1 MKPRTA
7 RPTVRFTVILFA
19 AMLGTVLPAAT
30 DTSNGP
36 TDGLIGREEL
46 IQDVREIS
54 EILESSHPDPYINGG
69 GKIAYHRRLQKLIRS
84 VPETG
89 LTRDD
94 FRTLLQP
101 FVAELGDGHT
111 TLSVDDA
118 VEDRNNPGGLPF
130 YLEVVENRLYVEAV
144 TDERLL
150 PLIGST
156 LESIEGVAMANL
168 LEREFRRQ
176 GHDNESHALSAL
188 SRRGVLYYREP
199 LQSLVPEWTDPDS
212 IDVVLRHPTGERVR
226 HAVTPSANVKYPLF
240 RNESRS
246 VASNRAGWFGYRFLD
261 DRRALAYLWIDNMT
275 TYREMYEFSRSVG
288 SPGWESWAR
297 TVFERS
303 HGNPPP
309 DSVAEVIAGIASAT
323 DTFQGLFREMKQAK
337 TETLIVDLRKNFGGN
352 DLMVQILLYFL
363 VGFDDTLAVAGQT
376 ATVQKTSPLLD
387 SSTEAGIDFR
397 KIHYADGVPLRIGDY
412 DFSLDSRFMSRDDL
426 TAAARTGYLRM
437 FRQMPTFFKVFETKQ
452 DEACYFPNRI
462 VVLSGNGTQSSGFDL
477 LTQLRRLGAEIV
489 GVSPSQAGNGFGD
502 IRQFELAHSK
512 LTGWVSTKYFVGYPD
527 AAPTGFTVEPEH
539 PLTYE
544 ILKSYDFDPDASL
557 LLALDLIQ

>member
-1 MKPRTA
+1 MNPRAA
-7 RPTVRFTVILFA
+7 RRAVPVTLTLVA
-19 AMLGTVLPAAT
+19 SMLGTVSAIAANA
-30 DTSNGP
+30 SNGR

-46 IQDVREIS
+46 IQDVREMS
-54 EILESSHPDPYINGG
+54 EILEGSHPDPYINGG
-69 GKIAYHRRLQKLIRS
+69 GKVAYHRRLQKLIRS
-84 VPETG
+84 VPEAG
-89 LTRDD
+89 LTRED
-94 FRTLLQP
+94 FLMLLQP
-101 FVAELGDGHT
+101 FVADVGDGHT
-111 TLSVDDA
+111 TLSMDDA
-118 VEDRNNPGGLPF
+118 VEDRENPGGLPL
-130 YLEVVENRLYVEAV
+130 YLEVVDNRLFVEAV

-156 LESIEGVAMANL
+156 LESLEGVPMAHL

-176 GHDNESHALSAL
+176 GHDTESHALGAL

-199 LQSLVPEWTDPDS
+199 LQSLVPEWTDPDN

-226 HAVTPSANVKYPLF
+226 LAVTPSANVKYPLF
-240 RNESRS
+240 RKEGRA
-246 VASNRAGWFGYRFLD
+246 VVPNRAGWFGYRFLD

-288 SPGWESWAR
+288 SSGWESWAR

-303 HGNPPP
+303 NGHPPP
-309 DSVAEVIAGIASAT
+309 DSLDEVIAGIASAT
-323 DTFQGLFREMKQAK
+323 ETFQGLFREMNDAK
-337 TETLIVDLRKNFGGN
+337 TETLIVDVRRNFGGN

-363 VGFDDTLAVAGQT
+363 VGFDETLAVTGRT
-376 ATVQKTSPLLD
+376 ATVRKTSPLLD

-397 KIHYADGVPLRIGDY
+397 QVHYVDSVPLRIGDY
-412 DFSLDSRFMSRDDL
+412 DFSLDSQFMSRDDL
-426 TAAARTGYLRM
+426 SAAARTGYLRM
-437 FRQMPTFFKVFETKQ
+437 FRQMPTFFEVFESRQ

-462 VVLSGNGTQSSGFDL
+462 LVLSGNGTQSSGFDL

-489 GVSPSQAGNGFGD
+489 GVAPSQAGNGFGD
-502 IRQFELAHSK
+502 IRHFELANSK

-527 AAPTGFTVEPEH
+527 EAPTGYSVEPDH

-557 LLALDLIQ
+557 LLALDLIR